1 MSITEEISNNI
12 RNLYPGYFA
21 LVMATGI
28 IGNSAKNAGMESLSR
43 ILFITNIFLYAILL
57 IFFLIRLMF
66 YFPNFRRDLKSFE
79 KSPGFLTLVAG
90 TAVFGVQ
97 LVTAAQKFSLSKY
110 LWYFA
115 IAAWLLIMISFLVYA
130 ITSSPKPGIERGFN
144 GTWLLFIVSTQSIA
158 ILGNYLS
165 GGLLINVRDILTFNL
180 FFYLLGSSLYLIL
193 IPLIFYRLV
202 FLTVNPGE
210 TDHSFWIDTGA
221 AAICVVSGLT
231 LIDNINSTGK
241 LNDLLPFI
249 KGMSYLL
256 WITGT
261 WWIPISIV
269 IEAWRYLR
277 IKVPAKYHPVQWSM
291 IFVIGMYSLSSM
303 KIGQITGM
311 QGLISIGK
319 LFLHISIILWIVI
332 FVAMI
337 LSILHGLRSVTHLK
351 DTNS

>member
-1 MSITEEISNNI
+1 MSITEEVSNNI

-28 IGNSAKNAGMESLSR
+28 IGSSANTSGMDSVSR
-43 ILFITNIFLYAILL
+43 ILFITNIFLYTILL

-66 YFPNFRRDLKSFE
+66 HFPSFLKDIKSFE
-79 KSPGFLTLVAG
+79 KGPGFLTLVAG
-90 TAVFGVQ
+90 TAVFGIQ
-97 LVTAAQKFSLSKY
+97 LITAAQKYSLSKY

-115 IAAWLLIMISFLVYA
+115 IVAWLIIMIGFLVFA
-130 ITSSPKPGIERGFN
+130 ITSSPKPGIEKGLN
-144 GTWLLFIVSTQSIA
+144 GIWLLFIVSTQSIS

-165 GGLLINVRDILTFNL
+165 AGVLLNIRDILTFNL

-202 FLTVNPGE
+202 FFPVNPGE

-221 AAICVVSGLT
+221 AAICVLSGLT
-231 LIDNINSTGK
+231 LADNINFTGK
-241 LNDLLPFI
+241 LDYLLPFI

-269 IEAWRYLR
+269 IEIWRYLR
-277 IKVPAKYHPVQWSM
+277 VKVPVKYHPVQWSM
-291 IFVIGMYSLSSM
+291 IFVIGMYSLASM
-303 KIGQITGM
+303 KTGQVTGM
-311 QGLISIGK
+311 QGLIAIGK
-319 LFLHISIILWIVI
+319 IFLHIAIILWIVI
-332 FVAMI
+332 FIAMI
-337 LSILHGLRSVTHLK
+337 LSIFRGLRGSAMKT
-351 DTNS
+351 